1 MQLTRY
7 LPRPATVG
15 RMCATGL
22 RFVGI
27 LSPCY
32 TTFSVASRVSTL
44 ATASAHEV
52 VLMAIVKLLVCY
64 NRRNG

>member
-1 MQLTRY
+1 M
-7 LPRPATVG
+7 G

-52 VLMAIVKLLVCY
+52 MLVAIVKLMVCY
-64 NRRNG
+64 SKRNG

>member
-1 MQLTRY
+1 M
-7 LPRPATVG
+7 G

-52 VLMAIVKLLVCY
+52 VVMAFLKLLVYY
-64 NRRNG
+64 NRRKG

>member
-1 MQLTRY
+1 MRLTHY

-15 RMCATGL
+15 RVCANGL
-22 RFVGI
+22 RFVGF

-52 VLMAIVKLLVCY
+52 VLMAMVKLLVCY
-64 NRRNG
+64 NRRKG

>member
-1 MQLTRY
+1 M
-7 LPRPATVG
+7 G
-15 RMCATGL
+15 RVCASGL

-64 NRRNG
+64 SKRNG